1 MEREFSLLYYMG
13 FSISDQRQMDVRMLN
28 WHYDRLFEQ
37 RKSEKERSKK

>member
-1 MEREFSLLYYMG
+1 MG